1 MDKHSLALLQLQKHL
16 PDFEL
21 VDFKNKLFKS
31 DYLLKHFHCR
41 KENGVIYGD
50 SSKHTTDWTIE
61 LQRILIKCCRD
72 NNCYPSYAYKDNLFK
87 LNTFTLRETD
97 EQFEYL
103 IHSSNVHPNI
113 ILKEGLKI
121 RYSLSYSKGF
131 PPLIFL
137 SSSNRTWIGK
147 YQYKVKIHQKLYFD
161 TNLNHQCR
169 KGNDWFCVLQNI
181 RPEDIALIQ

>member
-1 MDKHSLALLQLQKHL
+1 MDKHSLAYLRLKKHL
-16 PDFEL
+16 SDFIE
-21 VDFKNKLFKS
+21 VDSKNKLFKS
-31 DYLLKHFHCR
+31 KILASQYVKYKRENSIIDGE
-41 KENGVIYGD
+41 KEFTLND
-50 SSKHTTDWTIE
+50 IE
-61 LQRILIKCCRD
+61 TQRLLIKCCRP
-72 NNCYPSYAYKDNLFK
+72 NQCYPAYCYKGELFT

-103 IHSSNVHPNI
+103 IHSSNVPPNI

-181 RPEDIALIQ
+181 KSQDITLIQ